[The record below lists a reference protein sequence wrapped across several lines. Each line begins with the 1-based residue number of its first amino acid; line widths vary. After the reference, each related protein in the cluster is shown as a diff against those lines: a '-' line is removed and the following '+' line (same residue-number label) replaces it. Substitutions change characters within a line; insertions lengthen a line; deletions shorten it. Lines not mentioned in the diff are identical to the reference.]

1 MQKEPQKISDSEEK
15 AEFYQKETK
24 DVEIPSMLLVYMP
37 LRNPGAKLVREL
49 KEGKISTYMP
59 LLP

>member
-1 MQKEPQKISDSEEK
+1 MQKGKKSMQKEPQKISDSEEK

-37 LRNPGAKLVREL
+37 LRNIPRR
-49 KEGKISTYMP
+49 
-59 LLP
+59 